1 MQAQVHPRR
10 QVVERLEV
18 IHQEKA
24 EVRRAALL
32 EVHGVANFP
41 KCWAGNV
48 IVYAAVEKVSDR
60 IQDVLDRA
68 HRKRERSG
76 TELAD
81 ASERADR
88 TRKRPKEINQNQAAG
103 GKGKTG
109 GKSNQTK
116 PIVKSRN
123 EPPRRLRE
131 KCEKLVLAE
140 LSALTVYTGT
150 DTNFGSRK
158 RTIFDSLFYKFDNFP
173 FPFPPLTPFFFRRA
187 RDQIGKMFKLKPSKR
202 SEEKLRNMKFVA
214 FALCLTAASS
224 FTFTSLRSPPS

>member
-1 MQAQVHPRR
+1 MNGAFRIIITPTRR
-10 QVVERLEV
+10 QP
-18 IHQEKA
+18 EKSNA
-24 EVRRAALL
+24 DAKTTGKIQRRR
-32 EVHGVANFP
+32 EDNMRMHDV
-41 KCWAGNV
+41 
-48 IVYAAVEKVSDR
+48 VYAAVEKVSDR

-173 FPFPPLTPFFFRRA
+173 FPFPPLTPFFDELEIKSAKCSNSNRPNV
-187 RDQIGKMFKLKPSKR
+187 QKK
-202 SEEKLRNMKFVA
+202 KLRNMKFVA